1 MVASPPSRETAMT
14 PEAALDECRALIE
27 RPLGAIAREWKDAH
41 PGGRAV
47 AVYPVWAPAEVIHAA
62 GVLPLA
68 LLGGGASVELTHA
81 DARFQS
87 FVCSIAKSSLELGFQ
102 GLLDGVDGVV
112 FSNICDV
119 ARNLGS
125 IYGRNFPDVFVEYLH
140 LPQNSTSPG
149 VTPYLAGEL
158 RRLAQGLEGAFGLA
172 VTEPALAKAI
182 ETYNE
187 LRARLRA
194 LYALRVATPHALS
207 TLELYTVARA
217 AALAPPAAA
226 IERLDALL
234 DGLVARPAR
243 PRDRLRV
250 VLEGAFCEQPP
261 LGLLE
266 VLEEAGCAVVEDDLL
281 LGWRWFTS
289 DVPADGDPF
298 EQLARAYVDRAAP
311 SSTRHE
317 SREHRAVGL
326 IEKVRR
332 ARADAVVF
340 MPAKFCEPALF
351 DYVLM
356 KQGLERGGIPH
367 LLVEFEEKMWT
378 FERTRNEIETFV
390 ESRLFD

>member
-1 MVASPPSRETAMT
+1 MT
-14 PEAALDECRALIE
+14 PEQILE
-27 RPLGAIAREWKDAH
+27 RGRDLMAQPLGAVAERWKTEH

-47 AVYPVWAPAEVIHAA
+47 AAYPVWAPAELIHGA
-62 GVLPLA
+62 GMLPLA
-68 LLGGGASVELTHA
+68 LLGGGTSVELTHA

-87 FVCSIAKSSLELGFQ
+87 FVCSIAKSTLELGFQ
-102 GLLDGVDGVV
+102 GQLKGVDGFV

-125 IYGRNFPDVFVEYLH
+125 IYKRNFPDVFVEYLH
-140 LPQNSTSPG
+140 LPQNSTSPA
-149 VTPYLAGEL
+149 VAPYAAAEL
-158 RRLAQGLEGAFGLA
+158 RRLADAFRETFGLA
-172 VTEPALAKAI
+172 VTPTALTKSI
-182 ETYNE
+182 ETYNA

-194 LYALRVATPHALS
+194 LYALRIALPQKLS
-207 TLELYTVARA
+207 TTELYTVLRA
-217 AALAPPAAA
+217 ATLVPPEES
-226 IERLDALL
+226 IGWLDALL
-234 DGLVARPAR
+234 DGLPLREAR

-266 VLEEAGCAVVEDDLL
+266 VLEEAGCYVVEDDLL

-289 DVPADGDPF
+289 DVATDGDPF
-298 EQLARAYVDRAAP
+298 ERLGRAYVNQAVP

-317 SREHRAVGL
+317 GRQHRSEGL

-332 ARADAVVF
+332 AKADAVVF

-356 KQGLERGGIPH
+356 KQGLERVGIPH

-390 ESRLFD
+390 ESMLFD

>member
-1 MVASPPSRETAMT
+1 MT
-14 PEAALDECRALIE
+14 PERIVEHGRELIAQ
-27 RPLGAIAREWKDAH
+27 PLGALAERWKAEHVD
-41 PGGRAV
+41 GRAV
-47 AVYPVWAPAEVIHAA
+47 AAYPVWAPAELIHAA
-62 GVLPLA
+62 GMLPLS

-87 FVCSIAKSSLELGFQ
+87 FVCSIAKSTLELGFQ
-102 GLLDGVDGVV
+102 GQLTGIDGFV

-125 IYGRNFPDVFVEYLH
+125 IYQRNFPDAFVEYLH
-140 LPQNSTSPG
+140 LPQNSTSPA
-149 VTPYLAGEL
+149 VAAYAAAEL
-158 RRLAQGLEGAFGLA
+158 RRLAEGFRGRLGLA
-172 VTEPALAKAI
+172 VTPTALAKSI
-182 ETYNE
+182 ETYNA

-194 LYALRVATPHALS
+194 LYALRIAEPQKLS
-207 TLELYTVARA
+207 TTELYTVLRA
-217 AALAPPAAA
+217 STLVPPDESLSWLDDLLAALPRRESRA
-226 IERLDALL
+226 
-234 DGLVARPAR
+234 
-243 PRDRLRV
+243 RDRLRV
-250 VLEGAFCEQPP
+250 VVEGAFCEQPP

-266 VLEEAGCAVVEDDLL
+266 VLEEAGCYVVEDDLL
-281 LGWRWFTS
+281 LGWRWYTT
-289 DVPADGDPF
+289 DVATDGDPF
-298 EQLARAYVDRAAP
+298 ERLGAAYVNQAVP

-317 SREHRAVGL
+317 SRQHRADGL

-356 KQGLERGGIPH
+356 KQGLERAGIPH

-390 ESRLFD
+390 ESMLFE

>member
-1 MVASPPSRETAMT
+1 MTADQIIEHCRDLITQPLSAVA
-14 PEAALDECRALIE
+14 E
-27 RPLGAIAREWKDAH
+27 RWKSQH
-41 PGGRAV
+41 PGGRVV
-47 AVYPVWAPAEVIHAA
+47 AAYPVWAPAEIVHAA
-62 GVLPLA
+62 GMLPLA
-68 LLGGGASVELTHA
+68 LLGGGTSVELTHA

-87 FVCSIAKSSLELGFQ
+87 FVCSIAKSTLELGFQ
-102 GLLDGVDGVV
+102 GLVKGVDGFV

-125 IYGRNFPDVFVEYLH
+125 IYKRNFPDVFVEYLH
-140 LPQNSTSPG
+140 LPQNSTSSAVG
-149 VTPYLAGEL
+149 IYAAAEV
-158 RRLAQGLEGAFGLA
+158 RRLAQAFERHFGLT
-172 VTEPALAKAI
+172 VTPTALAKSI
-182 ETYNE
+182 ETYNA
-187 LRARLRA
+187 LRARFRA
-194 LYALRVATPHALS
+194 LYALRIAEPQKLS
-207 TLELYTVARA
+207 TGELYAVLRS
-217 AALAPPAAA
+217 AALAPPEEALSW
-226 IERLDALL
+226 LDTVLAELP
-234 DGLVARPAR
+234 RREAR

-250 VLEGAFCEQPP
+250 VIEGAFCEQPP

-266 VLEEAGCAVVEDDLL
+266 VLEEAGCYVVEDDLM

-289 DVPADGDPF
+289 DVATDGDPF
-298 EQLARAYVDRAAP
+298 VRLGSAYVNQAVP

-317 SREHRAVGL
+317 SREHRSEGL

-356 KQGLERGGIPH
+356 KQGLERAEIPH

-390 ESRLFD
+390 ESMLFD